1 MTDTSI
7 TLPARS
13 APARPA
19 AVVADADETPLPR
32 WGARAGIA
40 APILALFATVAGAP
54 LYADDM
60 SEAGAT
66 GRFTIAAVATL
77 AALIALVAALL
88 GLYLAQH
95 RRLHRLGHTGLLI
108 GFTGTVLAA
117 GGAWDTLF
125 TVPYL
130 AEQAPAVLDVDTSGS
145 LLAGFVISYLT
156 LVVGWVLFGVATL
169 RARVLPRAGS
179 IVMLVGAVLAFFP
192 APTSLRILPLA
203 VGVALCARGVL
214 RGAAAR

>member
-1 MTDTSI
+1 MTDTSL

-13 APARPA
+13 APTRSA
-19 AVVADADETPLPR
+19 AVAAAAEETPLLR
-32 WGARAGIA
+32 WGARASIS

-54 LYADDM
+54 LYADEM

-66 GRFTIAAVATL
+66 GRFTVAAAGTL
-77 AALIALVAALL
+77 AALIALVAALV

-95 RRLHRLGHTGLLI
+95 RRLHALGHAGLLI
-108 GFTGTVLAA
+108 GFAGTVLAA
-117 GGAWDTLF
+117 GGAWDSLF

-145 LLAGFVISYLT
+145 LLAGFVISYLA
-156 LVVGWVLFGVATL
+156 LVLGWVLFAVATL
-169 RARVLPRAGS
+169 RARVLPRSGS
-179 IVMLVGAVLAFFP
+179 IVMLVGAILAFFP

-214 RGAAAR
+214 RGTAAR